1 MCVCVCARARV
12 CVCVARN
19 RRRRVCARKQGIHG
33 NLQALSDFRFS
44 FKQGDQIAILGDA
57 EDAVMHNAMNGA
69 RRCAPLEVLAA
80 LGAQV

>member
-1 MCVCVCARARV
+1 MKPMITIGYLLFRAR
-12 CVCVARN
+12 
-19 RRRRVCARKQGIHG
+19 IFHG
-33 NLQALSDFRFS
+33 CISANCIYSDDSFAFGVRFS